1 MGYRLFLDDERT
13 PSDVFEH
20 IDADPVYLEEWVVV
34 RTVDEAKAVVEERGF
49 PSSVSFD
56 HDLGEDVPTGK
67 DLANWLVER
76 DLDTGDLPEG
86 FEFRVHSRNPTGAAN
101 IRGLMEGYLASRS
114 SPSRSR

>member
-13 PSDVFEH
+13 PQDVFEH
-20 IDADPVYLEEWVVV
+20 IDADLAYREEWVVV
-34 RTVDEAKAVVEERGF
+34 RTVAEACSEVERRGF

-67 DLANWLVER
+67 DFANWLVER
-76 DLDTGDLPEG
+76 DLDTGDMPAD
-86 FEFRVHSRNPTGAAN
+86 FEFRVHSRNPAGARN

-114 SPSRSR
+114 WPSRSI